1 MMLALAALATTLG
14 PAILGSRWVDGP
26 FIVRYGLG
34 SLVGV
39 ALVGLG
45 AIIGGLANALVPG
58 VLVTCFAGW
67 FLGPRLRFVVRGQS
81 GAADPVRRNTL
92 LFIIAIGACLM
103 LLSIFRPIPAWDGWM
118 QWSLKAKALALDGNF
133 YGPVFA
139 SPAFNYSHQDYPT
152 LLSAW
157 QALAYLIGGQLTVSW
172 PLQFQLAWL
181 WTAGTL
187 GLVGL
192 LYSQWGR
199 SALFVMAWVCAPALI
214 YWVMAGYADVPMAF
228 FLLAG
233 VVVLLS
239 PSPSPVIAGLL
250 LGACALTKNE
260 GLPLAI
266 LTVLSVSVFSVER
279 KVPLQALGI
288 LLVVRLPWLL
298 FTGLMGIPNDIVN
311 AATLRPSRL
320 IMLMPRLIPIGEA
333 WVSELLAFKS
343 WGILL
348 FATCVGL
355 ILRWKP
361 RADLIVA
368 SIASIAVLTFI
379 YVVTPK
385 NLAMQL
391 VSSLERVAIAP
402 LGLLAV
408 SMATGKPG
416 RSLTGL
422 MHRKRFESSSVPT
435 PRPSR
440 ETPTGERDKPALFVA
455 SDPVVHGLT

>member
-1 MMLALAALATTLG
+1 
-14 PAILGSRWVDGP
+14 
-26 FIVRYGLG
+26 
-34 SLVGV
+34 
-39 ALVGLG
+39 
-45 AIIGGLANALVPG
+45 
-58 VLVTCFAGW
+58 
-67 FLGPRLRFVVRGQS
+67 
-81 GAADPVRRNTL
+81 
-92 LFIIAIGACLM
+92 
-103 LLSIFRPIPAWDGWM
+103 
-118 QWSLKAKALALDGNF
+118 
-133 YGPVFA
+133 
-139 SPAFNYSHQDYPT
+139 
-152 LLSAW
+152 
-157 QALAYLIGGQLTVSW
+157 
-172 PLQFQLAWL
+172 
-181 WTAGTL
+181 
-187 GLVGL
+187 
-192 LYSQWGR
+192 
-199 SALFVMAWVCAPALI
+199 MAWVCAPAVI

-228 FLLAG
+228 FLLTA

-279 KVPLQALGI
+279 RVPLQALGI

-298 FTGLMGIPNDIVN
+298 FTGLMGIPNDVVN

-348 FATCVGL
+348 LATCVGL

-368 SIASIAVLTFI
+368 SLVSIAVLTFI

-385 NLAMQL
+385 NFAMQL
-391 VSSLERVAIAP
+391 ASSLERVAIAP

-422 MHRKRFESSSVPT
+422 MHRKHFESSSVPT
-435 PRPSR
+435 SRPSR
-440 ETPTGERDKPALFVA
+440 ETPTDRMDNETD
-455 SDPVVHGLT
+455 H

>member
-1 MMLALAALATTLG
+1 
-14 PAILGSRWVDGP
+14 
-26 FIVRYGLG
+26 
-34 SLVGV
+34 
-39 ALVGLG
+39 VGLG

-58 VLVTCFAGW
+58 VLVTCLAGW

-81 GAADPVRRNTL
+81 GAADPLRRNTL
-92 LFIIAIGACLM
+92 LFIIAVGACLM

-139 SPAFNYSHQDYPT
+139 SPVFAYSHQDYPT

-172 PLQFQLAWL
+172 PLQLQLAWL
-181 WTAGTL
+181 WTAGAL

-199 SALFVMAWVCAPALI
+199 SSLFIVAWVCAPAVI
-214 YWVMAGYADVPMAF
+214 YWVMSGYADVPMAF

-233 VVVLLS
+233 VVVLLLS
-239 PSPSPVIAGLL
+239 PSQSPVIAGLL

-266 LTVLSVSVFSVER
+266 LTVLSLSVFSGER

-288 LLVVRLPWLL
+288 LLAVRLPWLL

-320 IMLMPRLIPIGEA
+320 IMLTPRLIPIGEA

-343 WGILL
+343 WGLLL
-348 FATCVGL
+348 FAAFVGL
-355 ILRWKP
+355 SLRWRP
-361 RADLIVA
+361 RGDLVVA
-368 SIASIAVLTFI
+368 FLASVAVLTFI

-391 VSSLERVAIAP
+391 ASSLERVAIAP

-416 RSLTGL
+416 RSLAGL
-422 MHRKRFESSSVPT
+422 MLRKRFESSSVP
-435 PRPSR
+435 RPSPQEKHR
-440 ETPTGERDKPALFVA
+440 PTDDETD
-455 SDPVVHGLT
+455 H